1 MPATVNQTPSAAVDG
16 PDFRFAAWL
25 WPPRCLLCGETG
37 AAGRDLCRNCAAAL
51 PWNRSA
57 CLRCALPLPALAP
70 ACGDCLQYPPPL
82 DQAHAAL
89 IYGFPVDK
97 LQPRLKFHAD
107 LACGRLLSQLMIEAF
122 VHLPRPQALIPLPL
136 HRARLRS
143 RGYDQALELAR
154 PLARAFG
161 IPLID
166 GILIRQRATAPQ
178 SRLDAVARKR
188 NLRGAFVVRKD
199 LPSLLK
205 HVVLIDD
212 VMTTGATLHAAAK
225 ALRRAGASRV
235 DAWVCAR
242 VP

>member
-1 MPATVNQTPSAAVDG
+1 MPAPVNQTLSAAVDG
-16 PDFRFAAWL
+16 PGFRLAAWL
-25 WPPRCLLCGETG
+25 WPPSCLLCGEAATG
-37 AAGRDLCRNCAAAL
+37 GRDLCRGCVVSL

-57 CLRCALPLPALAP
+57 CLRCALPLPTPAP

-82 DQAHAAL
+82 DQTHAAL
-89 IYGFPVDK
+89 VYGFPVDK

-122 VHLPRPQALIPLPL
+122 TGLPRPQALIPLPL

-154 PLARAFG
+154 PLSRAFG

-166 GILIRQRATAPQ
+166 GILMRQRATAPQ
-178 SRLDAVARKR
+178 SLLDAAARKR
-188 NLRGAFVVRKD
+188 NLRGAFVVKKA
-199 LPSLLK
+199 LATSLD

-225 ALRRAGASRV
+225 ALRRAGVKRV